1 MTGSPTAIRII
12 GLTAP
17 LAALLLWTAPAQAA
31 PVRTGRAACALAKAR
46 VAARLRRAPSSIPGC
61 ETIRAVDSPRGFYV
75 LALRGRCR
83 EPVCGSTL
91 IGWYAVHKRTG
102 RVFEWDVAELR
113 LGPRIG

>member
-1 MTGSPTAIRII
+1 MTGIRSATGMI
-12 GLTAP
+12 GLAAP
-17 LAALLLWTAPAQAA
+17 LAALLLWSGPSHGA
-31 PVRTGRAACALAKAR
+31 PVRTGEAACGVAKAR
-46 VAARLRRAPSSIPGC
+46 VAAHYRRAPSSIPGC
-61 ETIRAVDSPRGFYV
+61 ETIRTVDSPRGFYV

-113 LGPRIG
+113 VGARIG